1 MARAVRRDGDK
12 PKVNRRRERNLR
24 DFPEDTQRFDEARQ
38 WIVNYMNSPQYQRML
53 AESGERGNQ
62 DISAIDAMR
71 RERIA
76 SLPEP
81 EYKTQEDASAS
92 YSPFFHRMTLGPG
105 ETTDVPLHELSHVQ
119 DLIFNRRKRDR
130 LGLPQADVDMIMSMT
145 NPVFRDFIEKDI
157 SRNSRDWSRTPSGRL
172 SDINP
177 KEYPRLKE
185 LMDYMREGVE
195 GGFISEKGAFDKLAT
210 NASPYE
216 VRARLNAARYMAQKE
231 GIYDPF
237 TQTPT
242 MEDVQRLLRLYDS
255 DPDKYFQLKWMKAYQ
270 SPEQILQLLQSV
282 SDNPNTQQEQ
292 YPRA

>member
-1 MARAVRRDGDK
+1 MARAVKRGGDK

-24 DFPEDTQRFDEARQ
+24 DFPEDTQRFDEAKK
-38 WIVNYMNSPQYQRML
+38 WIVDYMNSPQYQRML

-81 EYKTQEDASAS
+81 EYETQKDASAS
-92 YSPFFHRMTLGPG
+92 YYPQYHRMVLGPG

-145 NPVFRDFIEKDI
+145 NPVFRDFVEKDI

-172 SDINP
+172 SDINVD
-177 KEYPRLKE
+177 EDPRLKE

-195 GGFISEKGAFDKLAT
+195 GGFIDEMGAFDKLAT

-242 MEDVQRLLRLYDS
+242 MEDVQRLLKLYDS
-255 DPDKYFQLKWMKAYQ
+255 DPEKYFQLKWMKAYQ

>member
-1 MARAVRRDGDK
+1 MARAVKRGGDK

-24 DFPEDTQRFDEARQ
+24 DFPEDTQRFDEAKK
-38 WIVNYMNSPQYQRML
+38 WIVDYMNSPQYQRML

-81 EYKTQEDASAS
+81 EYETQEDASAS
-92 YSPFFHRMTLGPG
+92 YNPGFHRMVLGPG

-172 SDINP
+172 SDINV
-177 KEYPRLKE
+177 EENPRLKE
-185 LMDYMREGVE
+185 LMDYMREGIE
-195 GGFISEKGAFDKLAT
+195 GGFIDERGAFDKLAT

-242 MEDVQRLLRLYDS
+242 MEDVQRLLKLYDS

>member
-1 MARAVRRDGDK
+1 MARAVKRGGDK

-24 DFPEDTQRFDEARQ
+24 DFPEDTQRFDEAKK
-38 WIVNYMNSPQYQRML
+38 WIVDYMNSPQYQRML
-53 AESGERGNQ
+53 AESGVRGNQ
-62 DISAIDAMR
+62 DVSAIDAMR

-81 EYKTQEDASAS
+81 EYETQEDASAS
-92 YSPFFHRMTLGPG
+92 YNPGFHRMVLGPG

-172 SDINP
+172 SDINVD
-177 KEYPRLKE
+177 EDPRLKE

-195 GGFISEKGAFDKLAT
+195 GGFIDERGAFDKLAT

-242 MEDVQRLLRLYDS
+242 MEDVQRLLKLYDS

>member
-1 MARAVRRDGDK
+1 MARAVKRGGDK

-24 DFPEDTQRFDEARQ
+24 DFPEDTQRFDEAKK
-38 WIVNYMNSPQYQRML
+38 WIIDYMNSPQYQRML

-81 EYKTQEDASAS
+81 EYETQEGASAS
-92 YSPFFHRMTLGPG
+92 YYPQYHRMVLGPG
-105 ETTDVPLHELSHVQ
+105 ETTDVPLHELSHAQ

-145 NPVFRDFIEKDI
+145 NPIFRDFIEKDI

-172 SDINP
+172 SDINVD
-177 KEYPRLKE
+177 ENPRLKE
-185 LMDYMREGVE
+185 LMDYMREGIE
-195 GGFISEKGAFDKLAT
+195 GGFIDERGAFDKLAT

-242 MEDVQRLLRLYDS
+242 MEDVQRLLKLYDS
-255 DPDKYFQLKWMKAYQ
+255 DPKKYFQLKWMKAYQ

>member
-81 EYKTQEDASAS
+81 EYETQEDASAS
-92 YSPFFHRMTLGPG
+92 YNPGFHRMVLGPG

-172 SDINP
+172 SDINVD
-177 KEYPRLKE
+177 EDPRLKE

-195 GGFISEKGAFDKLAT
+195 GGFIDERGAFDKLAT
-210 NASPYE
+210 NAAPYE

-242 MEDVQRLLRLYDS
+242 MDDVKELLRLYDS
-255 DPDKYFQLKWMKAYQ
+255 DPKKYFQLKWMKAYQ

>member
-81 EYKTQEDASAS
+81 EYETQEDASAS
-92 YSPFFHRMTLGPG
+92 YNPGFHRMVLGPG

-172 SDINP
+172 SDINVD
-177 KEYPRLKE
+177 EDPRLKE

-195 GGFISEKGAFDKLAT
+195 GGFIDERGAFDKLAT
-210 NASPYE
+210 NAAPYE

-242 MEDVQRLLRLYDS
+242 MEDVKELLRLYDS
-255 DPDKYFQLKWMKAYQ
+255 DPKKYFQLKWMKAYQ